1 MEAKAPPALLPPPL
15 RGLPALSA
23 DIFTTRPPTS
33 SLKYGDV
40 QPSEFHST
48 AALAAWVAKWPAG
61 QMEVDNI
68 FTIGVRGAEEG
79 CLGRVDAGKFIDP
92 TPILGEN

>member
-1 MEAKAPPALLPPPL
+1 MA
-15 RGLPALSA
+15 
-23 DIFTTRPPTS
+23 
-33 SLKYGDV
+33 
-40 QPSEFHST
+40 
-48 AALAAWVAKWPAG
+48 AG

>member
-1 MEAKAPPALLPPPL
+1 MAW
-15 RGLPALSA
+15 
-23 DIFTTRPPTS
+23 
-33 SLKYGDV
+33 V

>member
-1 MEAKAPPALLPPPL
+1 MAMC
-15 RGLPALSA
+15 SHQN
-23 DIFTTRPPTS
+23 F
-33 SLKYGDV
+33 
-40 QPSEFHST
+40 T

-68 FTIGVRGAEEG
+68 FTIGVRGPEEG